1 TAKELL
7 TLKNLW
13 LNAAMVIASQN
24 YSLQKESETYIN
36 DSSQSFL
43 TESMCNEYANK
54 CYLMSQNLENL
65 AFLIAR
71 ANNLYEDAEF
81 SAKNDLDNKISLSV
95 LACPILALPVLL
107 SAGLA
112 VNQDNKNHSGF

>member
-1 TAKELL
+1 MRYITFAEEYNMSWKVKSSVVGGMKLSVSDREAYISFSRKLNDTAKELL

-43 TESMCNEYANK
+43 TESMCNEYANTVS
-54 CYLMSQNLENL
+54 YTHLT
-65 AFLIAR
+65 
-71 ANNLYEDAEF
+71 
-81 SAKNDLDNKISLSV
+81 
-95 LACPILALPVLL
+95 LPTKRIV
-107 SAGLA
+107 
-112 VNQDNKNHSGF
+112 